1 MQSKA
6 FRCIAANFG
15 DVAFTN
21 EFLHVSVEELCNI
34 LCSDEIV
41 VRDEAELYTATNRWI
56 NYDTEERK
64 QYFGELFSKVMFFIY
79 ICTVLTTGEGWLMVL
94 Q

>member
-1 MQSKA
+1 MLNKL
-6 FRCIAANFG
+6 NFG
-15 DVAFTN
+15 DVAFPN

-41 VRDEAELYTATNRWI
+41 VRDEADVYTATNQWI

-79 ICTVLTTGEGWLMVL
+79 ICTVLTTGEAG
-94 Q
+94 